1 LRRKYIEKA
10 AAAMSEANEQMRMHQ
25 RRITLA
31 DGRYLIFY
39 TFNDSSSSAAGRLE
53 INDVKQPEPEAD
65 PEAVEER
72 RV

>member
-1 LRRKYIEKA
+1 
-10 AAAMSEANEQMRMHQ
+10 MSEANEQMRMHQ

-39 TFNDSSSSAAGRLE
+39 TFDDSSLSAAEQTE
-53 INDVKQPEPEAD
+53 ITEVKRPEPEAD
-65 PEAVEER
+65 SEAVEER